1 MMIGI
6 DSLDIGRMGKFV
18 QNERFLN
25 KYFTP
30 YEAAYVNETN
40 NKTMRLAG
48 IYCAKEAFLK
58 ALGIGLNNGIALNE
72 IEINHDKGGKPFIK
86 LSDNAKLVL
95 MLKGHTK
102 IDLSITHTMDLAQ
115 AVCII
120 Y

>member
-1 MMIGI
+1 MLIGI
-6 DSLDIGRMGKFV
+6 DSLDVERMGKFIK
-18 QNERFLN
+18 NERFLN

-30 YEAAYVNETN
+30 YAAVYVNQTN

-72 IEINHDKGGKPFIK
+72 IEINHDENGRPFIK
-86 LSDNAKLVL
+86 LSDSAKMVL

-102 IDLSITHTMDLAQ
+102 VDISITHTMEIAN